1 MRDVT
6 YFFST
11 AEPLLRLL
19 VVGTL
24 LYLGL
29 VILLR
34 TAGGRSLSQMTA
46 YDFIVNVAI
55 GAVLGRSLTA
65 HGVSLAEGILAL
77 ALLLTLQYVLARTQ
91 TRSRRLSQIVSNSP
105 ALLFL
110 QGTFRD
116 DALDRH
122 RLTEADVRAAARK
135 EGFGSMS
142 QVDAVILESNGDL
155 SVVGELGDGSA
166 LGSSLLGGAGP
177 SGPPVRERVSSRAR
191 CPVGAPLHPPRGRC
205 RRSGRPPEGGCGRLD
220 G

>member
-34 TAGGRSLSQMTA
+34 ASGGRSLSQMTA

-55 GAVLGRSLTA
+55 GSVLGRSLTA
-65 HGVSLAEGILAL
+65 HGVSLAEGVLAL
-77 ALLLTLQYVLARTQ
+77 ALLLALQYVLARTQ
-91 TRSRRLSQIVSNSP
+91 TRSPRLSRIVSNSP
-105 ALLFL
+105 ALLYL
-110 QGTFRD
+110 EGSFRD

-122 RLTEADVRAAARK
+122 RLTEADVRAAVRQG
-135 EGFGSMS
+135 GFGSMN
-142 QVDAVILESNGDL
+142 QVDAVVLESNGAL
-155 SVVGELGDGSA
+155 SVVGDRGDGSA
-166 LGSSLLGGAGP
+166 LGPSLLGDAGGAGS
-177 SGPPVRERVSSRAR
+177 SGPSVA
-191 CPVGAPLHPPRGRC
+191 
-205 RRSGRPPEGGCGRLD
+205 
-220 G
+220 